1 MFLVLKSQKIANYF
15 TSVFGVKNDAS
26 VRRRAVGRL
35 LSYWKVMTA
44 YFQPRKFPVHCPW
57 CEYCSGRPDIL
68 GARWNHNKLLDG
80 WISPNGWSSRTELN
94 YSTGNIKAN

>member
-68 GARWNHNKLLDG
+68 AQDG
-80 WISPNGWSSRTELN
+80 IITSSWTAGSRQTAVPPVQ
-94 YSTGNIKAN
+94 S